1 MALALIALI
10 VFLVGPFVVGSALA
24 WLRIREEHAAAG
36 LPSAPSAPSA
46 SPGSPRGRESA
57 LPPAA

>member
-1 MALALIALI
+1 MALALIGLI
-10 VFLVGPFVVGSALA
+10 VFLVGPFVIGSGLA

-36 LPSAPSAPSA
+36 VRAAPAASSG
-46 SPGSPRGRESA
+46 SPGGRESA